1 MSTVFTS
8 TKKLPN
14 HLATQDQLELEKLS
28 LAVAAASEVRT
39 AREKARRLLLLD
51 PSAQTLD
58 GANGLERALD
68 QWLMAHI
75 SAVVNNDP
83 SRPRLFWAVDN
94 TPRRWAGH
102 IYPGAAVAI
111 DNPDNVNRTSPLDGR
126 WSYVLEGHYGRPAT
140 GQLSINVN
148 LANDGQLRWGDA
160 IATLTNKDIRADE
173 HGRFTITLDR
183 LPAHGRSNHLQL
195 VDGPLQLSIRDS
207 HADWRQQATNFSIRV
222 VSGPDLNP
230 LKGDAELV
238 AEAAQGLEEFVAFW
252 LHFKNSFWDN
262 PPYNQIVGPNRRER
276 EGGWGVQAGGRFR
289 LEEDQALV
297 IRTATGGAEY
307 TGFQISDPWTISPT
321 PVYHTTSRNLA
332 QSAQNPDGSYTYVI
346 SLVDPGVVNWIDTA
360 GLHEGWFMLRW
371 QNLPATSNPA
381 DLVQEVFLENLADI
395 GKSIHPSVPR
405 VDLKDRRK
413 EITARIRQYR
423 NRSE

>member
-126 WSYVLEGHYGRPAT
+126 WSYVLEGHYGRPAKI
-140 GQLSINVN
+140 G
-148 LANDGQLRWGDA
+148 
-160 IATLTNKDIRADE
+160 RA
-173 HGRFTITLDR
+173 
-183 LPAHGRSNHLQL
+183 SC
-195 VDGPLQLSIRDS
+195 
-207 HADWRQQATNFSIRV
+207 
-222 VSGPDLNP
+222 
-230 LKGDAELV
+230 
-238 AEAAQGLEEFVAFW
+238 
-252 LHFKNSFWDN
+252 
-262 PPYNQIVGPNRRER
+262 RER
-276 EGGWGVQAGGRFR
+276 VEMSGV
-289 LEEDQALV
+289 
-297 IRTATGGAEY
+297 
-307 TGFQISDPWTISPT
+307 
-321 PVYHTTSRNLA
+321 
-332 QSAQNPDGSYTYVI
+332 
-346 SLVDPGVVNWIDTA
+346 GV
-360 GLHEGWFMLRW
+360 
-371 QNLPATSNPA
+371 
-381 DLVQEVFLENLADI
+381 
-395 GKSIHPSVPR
+395 
-405 VDLKDRRK
+405 
-413 EITARIRQYR
+413 
-423 NRSE
+423 